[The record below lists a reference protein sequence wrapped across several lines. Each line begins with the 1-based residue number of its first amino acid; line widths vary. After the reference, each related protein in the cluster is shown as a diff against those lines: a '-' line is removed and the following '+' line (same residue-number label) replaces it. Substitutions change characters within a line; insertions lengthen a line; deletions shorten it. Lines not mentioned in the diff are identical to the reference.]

1 MKHLLIF
8 TMLLFAF
15 PVFAQITERDTLV
28 AGTDSISVPDDAG
41 MRQIFKTLKVTIKDT
56 TGASAITDS
65 FYVEKYDVHSLE
77 WHRIGAKNMLT
88 WANDQILVPG
98 NGTTCT
104 WIIFNFDTFAWHI
117 RVRRINGATTAGTY
131 VAGVKSMITWTGDY

>member
-1 MKHLLIF
+1 MKR
-8 TMLLFAF
+8 LLFFVVLLSMTA
-15 PVFAQITERDTLV
+15 FAQITERDTLV

-41 MRQIFKTLKVTIKDT
+41 MRRIFKTLKVTLKDT
-56 TGASAITDS
+56 TGGSAITDS
-65 FYVEKYDVHSLE
+65 FYVEKYDVHNLE

-98 NGTTCT
+98 DGTTCT
-104 WIIFNFDTFAWHI
+104 WIVYNFDTFAWHI

-131 VAGVKSMITWTGDY
+131 VEGVKSMITWTGDF